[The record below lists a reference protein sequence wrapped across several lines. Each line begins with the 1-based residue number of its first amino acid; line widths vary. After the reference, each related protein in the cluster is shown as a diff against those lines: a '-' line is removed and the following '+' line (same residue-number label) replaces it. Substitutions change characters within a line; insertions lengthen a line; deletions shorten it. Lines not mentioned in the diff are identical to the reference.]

1 MKLYGKETNQPT
13 NPTSFSFFFFGVIR
27 GRTPLYRE
35 KGRWVRPLLGVGMGG
50 VYRRTFFFVSF
61 RKPLA
66 KATREGKG
74 GGDFCKKQVRTLFFL
89 LPLRHIFPLVIL
101 HSSFSRQGI
110 FGHFFGSHYCLAFSF
125 FFFTFFFF
133 RLTRFFGDGIEIELC
148 EGGLVVI
155 PIVFLTIGRVNSYSR
170 LLLFF
175 KLSNCS
181 LPFFFYLFVD
191 TSWLWKL
198 VYRYK
203 QNKTTQTTDNSKDT
217 GIKKNHDS
225 IA

>member
-1 MKLYGKETNQPT
+1 
-13 NPTSFSFFFFGVIR
+13 
-27 GRTPLYRE
+27 
-35 KGRWVRPLLGVGMGG
+35 MGG
-50 VYRRTFFFVSF
+50 LYRRTFFFVSF

-74 GGDFCKKQVRTLFFL
+74 GGDFCKKQVRTLFLL

-133 RLTRFFGDGIEIELC
+133 RLTRFFGDGIEMELC

-155 PIVFLTIGRVNSYSR
+155 PIVFLTIGRIRDYY
-170 LLLFF
+170 LFF

-181 LPFFFYLFVD
+181 LPFFFL
-191 TSWLWKL
+191 L
-198 VYRYK
+198 VRRYVMVME
-203 QNKTTQTTDNSKDT
+203 TRISV
-217 GIKKNHDS
+217 
-225 IA
+225 

>member
-1 MKLYGKETNQPT
+1 M
-13 NPTSFSFFFFGVIR
+13 
-27 GRTPLYRE
+27 
-35 KGRWVRPLLGVGMGG
+35 
-50 VYRRTFFFVSF
+50 
-61 RKPLA
+61 
-66 KATREGKG
+66 
-74 GGDFCKKQVRTLFFL
+74 
-89 LPLRHIFPLVIL
+89 
-101 HSSFSRQGI
+101 
-110 FGHFFGSHYCLAFSF
+110 
-125 FFFTFFFF
+125 
-133 RLTRFFGDGIEIELC
+133 ELC

-181 LPFFFYLFVD
+181 LPFFFYLLVD

>member
-1 MKLYGKETNQPT
+1 M
-13 NPTSFSFFFFGVIR
+13 
-27 GRTPLYRE
+27 
-35 KGRWVRPLLGVGMGG
+35 
-50 VYRRTFFFVSF
+50 
-61 RKPLA
+61 
-66 KATREGKG
+66 
-74 GGDFCKKQVRTLFFL
+74 
-89 LPLRHIFPLVIL
+89 
-101 HSSFSRQGI
+101 
-110 FGHFFGSHYCLAFSF
+110 
-125 FFFTFFFF
+125 
-133 RLTRFFGDGIEIELC
+133 ELC

-155 PIVFLTIGRVNSYSR
+155 PIVFLTIGRIRDYY
-170 LLLFF
+170 LFF

>member
-1 MKLYGKETNQPT
+1 MARNKSEP
-13 NPTSFSFFFFGVIR
+13 SFSFFPF
-27 GRTPLYRE
+27 P
-35 KGRWVRPLLGVGMGG
+35 
-50 VYRRTFFFVSF
+50 
-61 RKPLA
+61 
-66 KATREGKG
+66 
-74 GGDFCKKQVRTLFFL
+74 
-89 LPLRHIFPLVIL
+89 HIFPLVIL

-125 FFFTFFFF
+125 FFFTFFF

-148 EGGLVVI
+148 EGGVGGD
-155 PIVFLTIGRVNSYSR
+155 PDSFLTIGRIRDYY
-170 LLLFF
+170 LFF

-181 LPFFFYLFVD
+181 LPFFFYLLVD